1 MRTRVAYLFPTF
13 PFRQRDFVHE
23 SLPGYPAFVEALA
36 RRAAAIVPITP
47 RTFDHPVP
55 GEAVADPLDQT
66 LQAQYACYIENVA
79 MGQWLA
85 ARAPRADYVAGYSMG
100 MFSAACHCGA
110 LTFEDGLVLLRDVC
124 VNAHRLGP
132 SDPFAIGAVI
142 GLTYEPVRAVV
153 DALALARVELTDVYS
168 EHVILVAG
176 PVDDVTRVLD
186 AASAAGAAETRLTP
200 FSAPF
205 HTSVL
210 APVEALTAATLD
222 RMTVSTP
229 SCGMVSVV
237 TTEVMTEASQI
248 RDELRR
254 NVSHGMNWYGTIRT
268 LLSLNTGLFLEC
280 GTSTHLTNLVRE
292 DVPNPCETQD
302 IRDFQRLAGTA
313 C

>member
-1 MRTRVAYLFPTF
+1 MPTRAAYLFPTF
-13 PFRQRDFVHE
+13 PFRQRDFVHA

-36 RRAAAIVPITP
+36 RRAEAVVPITP

-55 GEAVADPLDQT
+55 GEPVDDPLEQT

-85 ARAPRADYVAGYSMG
+85 TRAPRADYVAGYSMG
-100 MFSAACHCGA
+100 MFSAACHAGA
-110 LTFEDGLVLLRDVC
+110 LAFEDGLVLLRDVC

-132 SDPFAIGAVI
+132 PDPFAIGAVI
-142 GLTYEPVRAVV
+142 GLTREPVEAIL
-153 DALALARVELTDVYS
+153 DTLALARVELTDVYS

-176 PVDDVTRVLD
+176 PEDDIRRVLD
-186 AASAAGAAETRLTP
+186 AATAAGAAETRLTP

-210 APVEALTAATLD
+210 APVEPLTAATLD
-222 RMTVSTP
+222 GMTLSTP
-229 SCGMVSVV
+229 ACAMVSVV
-237 TTEVMTEASQI
+237 TTETMTEAGQI
-248 RDELRR
+248 REELIR

-268 LLSLNTGLFLEC
+268 LLSVNTGLFLEC

-292 DVPNPCETQD
+292 DVPNPCDTQD
-302 IRDFQRLAGTA
+302 FRDFQRLAGSA
-313 C
+313 G